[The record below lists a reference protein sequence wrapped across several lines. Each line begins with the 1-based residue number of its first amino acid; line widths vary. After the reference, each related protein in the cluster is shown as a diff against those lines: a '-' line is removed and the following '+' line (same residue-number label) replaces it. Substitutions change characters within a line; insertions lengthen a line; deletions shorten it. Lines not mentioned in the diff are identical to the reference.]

1 MFRDL
6 RLRHPWV
13 LTTHRY
19 DSQLIADLGEKVIA
33 PAEAKV
39 EELGAR
45 RRMIEAELTK
55 PQ

>member
-1 MFRDL
+1 VATSL
-6 RLRHPWV
+6 V

-19 DSQLIADLGEKVIA
+19 DSQMQLIADLSVKVIA

-39 EELGAR
+39 EDLR
-45 RRMIEAELTK
+45 RRMFEAQTK

>member
-6 RLRHPWV
+6 QLRYHWV

-33 PAEAKV
+33 PAEAKAKD
-39 EELGAR
+39 LGER
-45 RRMIEAELTK
+45 RRMFEAELIN